1 MNVVTQALI
10 QKFAGNSLINDRVI
24 AALDALPHV
33 IRNVQPG
40 SVLVR
45 DGTTPHSSIVVI
57 EGCVYRHKIVGDGKR
72 QIFSF
77 QIVGDMPDLQSLY
90 LKKMDH
96 TVSALGQATIA
107 SIPHTA
113 IFDLIETTPA
123 ASHILWRESLIDAAI
138 FREWIAN
145 TGQRNAV
152 SRIAHLLCELIR
164 RAEEVG
170 LVKDKTY
177 RIAITQAHFAD
188 ATGMSLVH
196 VNRSLK
202 TLRTDGIVEWSKGLI
217 KVMDWDALTE
227 IGDFDDGYLEVK

>member
-1 MNVVTQALI
+1 MNVVTRALTRRF
-10 QKFAGNSLINDRVI
+10 QDNGRMTEPVI
-24 AALDALPHV
+24 AALDALPST

-40 SVLVR
+40 AVLVR
-45 DGTTPHSSIVVI
+45 DGTAPHSSIVVL

-77 QIVGDMPDLQSLY
+77 QIAGDMPDLQSLF
-90 LKKMDH
+90 LKRMDH
-96 TVSALGQATIA
+96 SVSALGKASIA
-107 SIPHTA
+107 SIPHRA
-113 IFDLIETTPA
+113 IFDLIDNTPA

-152 SRIAHLLCELIR
+152 SRIAHLLCELVR
-164 RAEEVG
+164 RAEIVG

-177 RIAITQAHFAD
+177 HLAITQGHFAD

-196 VNRSLK
+196 VNRSIK
-202 TLRTDGIVEWSKGLI
+202 TLRSDGVIEWTKGTIKILDWPALI
-217 KVMDWDALTE
+217 E
-227 IGDFDDGYLEVK
+227 IGDFDEGYLEVK